1 MIKKVIISI
10 YLLNDLKII
19 FKSANYSEM
28 IKSICLFFGL
38 WVLCINADAQVKVR
52 FELQN
57 IPKSKDA
64 TPQYFIAGNFNNW
77 AAGDSTF
84 RFKKA
89 NDGSYWIEKQLE
101 ADAYEFKVTRGNWDK
116 VESTTN
122 GQTIGNRA
130 FQLKKDT
137 LIQINV
143 ANWADEFAKPLPKH
157 TASVNVHVVDSAFS
171 IPQLNA
177 KRKVWIYLP
186 SSYATSTKKYPVLY
200 MHDGQ
205 NLFDEFTGGYGE
217 WGVDEVLDSIIAK
230 GGKEYIV
237 VGIDHGGTERLKEYN
252 PYDSQYGKGKGK
264 AYVDFLVHNLKPYI
278 DQHYRTKT
286 DYKNTSIAGSSM
298 GGLISM
304 YAIATYPKVFGNAG
318 IFSPAF
324 WVGKAI
330 ETDLKNGIKDLA
342 NHKIYFVAGNLEGKM
357 MINDMQSAYRI
368 LDPKGQ
374 HKNIKVLEKADGK
387 HNEAFWRR
395 EFPAFYQF
403 ITN

>member
-1 MIKKVIISI
+1 MKR
-10 YLLNDLKII
+10 
-19 FKSANYSEM
+19 
-28 IKSICLFFGL
+28 ICLFLGL
-38 WVLCINADAQVKVR
+38 MLGYIGLHAQVKVR

-64 TPQYFIAGNFNNW
+64 APQYFIAGNFNNW
-77 AAGDSTF
+77 SPNDTTY

-89 NDGSYWIEKQLE
+89 SDGRYYLNQQLE
-101 ADAYEFKVTRGNWDK
+101 SDAYEFKVTRGNWDK
-116 VESTTN
+116 VEATAS
-122 GQTIGNRA
+122 GKTIGNRS

-137 LIQINV
+137 LIQINI
-143 ANWADEFAKPLPKH
+143 ANWADEFEKQLPKH
-157 TASVNVHVVDSAFS
+157 TASVNVHVVDTAFV

-186 SSYATSTKKYPVLY
+186 PSYSTSTKKYPVLY

-217 WGVDEVLDSIIAK
+217 WGVDELLDSLIAK

-237 VGIDHGGTERLKEYN
+237 VGVDHGGSERLKEYN

-264 AYVDFLVHNLKPYI
+264 AYVDFLVNNLKPYI

-286 DYKNTSIAGSSM
+286 DFKNTSIAGSSM

-304 YAIATYPKVFGNAG
+304 YAIATYPNVFGSAG

-330 ETDLKNGIKDLA
+330 ETELKSKAKVLSK
-342 NHKIYFVAGNLEGKM
+342 HKIYFVAGNLEGKM
-357 MINDMQSAYRI
+357 MISDMQTAYQI
-368 LDPKGQ
+368 LDPTKQ
-374 HKNIKVLEKADGK
+374 NKNIKVLEKADGK

-395 EFPAFYQF
+395 EFPAFYEF
-403 ITN
+403 ISK

>member
-1 MIKKVIISI
+1 MLVYI
-10 YLLNDLKII
+10 
-19 FKSANYSEM
+19 
-28 IKSICLFFGL
+28 GL
-38 WVLCINADAQVKVR
+38 HAQVKVR
-52 FELQN
+52 FELQH
-57 IPKSKDA
+57 IPKSKDG
-64 TPQYFIAGNFNNW
+64 TPQYFMAGSFNNW
-77 AAGDSTF
+77 SPNDTIF

-89 NDGSYWIEKQLE
+89 GDGGYYIDLKLK
-101 ADAYEFKVTRGNWDK
+101 ADAYEFKITRGTWDK
-116 VESTTN
+116 VEASAN
-122 GQTIGNRA
+122 GKTIGNRS

-143 ANWADEFAKPLPKH
+143 ANWADEFEKELPKH
-157 TASVNVHVVDSAFS
+157 TASVNVHVVDSAFL

-186 SSYATSTKKYPVLY
+186 PSYSSANKKYPILY

-217 WGVDEVLDSIIAK
+217 WGVDELLDSVIAK

-237 VGIDHGGTERLKEYN
+237 VGIDHGGSERLKEYN

-264 AYVDFLVHNLKPYI
+264 AYVDFLVNNLKPYI

-286 DYKNTSIAGSSM
+286 DFKNTAIAGSSM

-304 YAIATYPKVFGNAG
+304 YAIATYPKVFGSAG

-330 ETDLKNGIKDLA
+330 ETELKSKVEVLSK
-342 NHKIYFVAGNLEGKM
+342 HKIYFVAGNLEGKM

-368 LDPKGQ
+368 LDPTGQ
-374 HKNIKVLEKADGK
+374 NKNIKVVEKSDGK

-395 EFPAFYQF
+395 EFPAFYEF
-403 ITN
+403 ISK